1 MALLPAM
8 PSFLFDEFETDNKST
23 GIEDMWQDPGGENV
37 EVQSLPE
44 LIKPAKRGLRKERS
58 SHK

>member
-1 MALLPAM
+1 M
-8 PSFLFDEFETDNKST
+8 PSFLFDGFEADNKST
-23 GIEDMWQDPGGENV
+23 GIEEMWQDPGGKNI
-37 EVQSLPE
+37 EVHSLPE